1 MIHRAAFRF
10 FAGLLTL
17 SFGAAAPAW
26 ADPVSGT
33 PPHHE
38 LLLVLSPEESRL
50 QAVDTLTLPPEDRF
64 PTELSLSLSPIALVS
79 SVSSGGEELPFRH
92 RNGVLSVNAG
102 TAPHGEARVV
112 RIAYEGTFREIP
124 PGNPMNTDDPSF
136 GVAATISPTGIFL
149 GDDARWYPDLPGENS
164 TFRVRVEAPA
174 GYEAVTAGMRILR
187 ETSGGRSVSE
197 WDARHPL
204 RGLSLSAGRYVVR
217 DRFVDNV
224 LLSTY
229 FFPGNNPLSDKYLDA
244 VGRYLKLYREL
255 LGPYPFGKFAVVE
268 NFFPTGYGFP
278 SWTLLGSTVIALPF
292 IIDTSLGH
300 EIAHSWWGNGV
311 FVDPEGGNWSEGLTT
326 YVADYLYK
334 ENASAA
340 MGREYRL
347 KILRDYTT
355 LVPPGSDFPVER
367 FSGRSDPATQAVG
380 YGKAAMIFHMARRE
394 TGDEAFWN
402 GLRNVVRTRMFRSAS
417 WSDFARELGAAAGRD
432 MDPFFREWI
441 GKAGGPSLSLS
452 DVREKTSGTAWRISG
467 RVRQRPPYYTL
478 KVRLR
483 VETSGNPVDV
493 PVSMDGESASFTA
506 TTTDR
511 PTALR
516 LDPDVDLFRRL
527 DPREIPPTVNGI
539 RGSDN
544 LAVVVTRGFPPESM
558 EAAKILLSAMGKEHT
573 PLLREETLPPDSL
586 EGHDVLFLGVPAGKR
601 FLPEALP
608 GNISLAQDRFLLD
621 GMVYSAAGDA
631 LFAVFLRPADPG
643 RVAAVFLPLSPSAAA
658 AVGRKIPHYGKYSY
672 LVFTDGENGSKGTWE
687 PTDSPVVHRFK
698 AEVQERRPIWRPSWN
713 TVD

>member
-1 MIHRAAFRF
+1 MRGVPAGGRLRRFLRIAFRLY
-10 FAGLLTL
+10 AGLLAL
-17 SFGAAAPAW
+17 SFGAVAPAW
-26 ADPVSGT
+26 ADPGSNT

-38 LLLVLSPEESRL
+38 LLLVLSPEDARL

-64 PTELSLSLSPIALVS
+64 HPELSLSLSPNARVF
-79 SVSSGGEELPFRH
+79 SVSSGGEELPFSH
-92 RNGVLSVNAG
+92 RIGVLSVNTG
-102 TAPHGEARVV
+102 TAPFGAARVV
-112 RIAYEGTFREIP
+112 RIAYEGTFRDRP
-124 PGNPMNTDDPSF
+124 PEDPVNTDDPSF
-136 GVAATISPTGIFL
+136 GVAATISPAGIFL
-149 GDDARWYPDLPGENS
+149 GNDAEWYPDLPAVNS
-164 TFRVRVEAPA
+164 TFRVRIEAPA
-174 GYEAVTAGMRILR
+174 GYEAVTAGTRILR
-187 ETSGGRSVSE
+187 ETSGGKSVSV

-229 FFPGNNPLSDKYLDA
+229 FFPGNDPLAEKYLDA
-244 VGRYLKLYREL
+244 VGRYLRLYRKL
-255 LGPYPFGKFAVVE
+255 LGAYPFGKFAVVE
-268 NFFPTGYGFP
+268 NFFPTGYGFS

-326 YVADYLYK
+326 YVADHLYK

-347 KILRDYTT
+347 KILRDYTI

-367 FSGRSDPATQAVG
+367 FSGRSGPATQAVG
-380 YGKAAMIFHMARRE
+380 YGKAAMIFHMAQRE
-394 TGDEAFWN
+394 TGDKAFWN

-417 WSDFARELGAAAGRD
+417 WTDFARELGAAAGKD
-432 MDPFFREWI
+432 MGPFFREWI
-441 GKAGGPSLSLS
+441 GKAGAPSLSLS
-452 DVREKTSGTAWRISG
+452 DVREEKSGTAWRISG
-467 RVRQRPPYYTL
+467 HVKQRPPYYTL
-478 KVRLR
+478 KVPLR
-483 VETSGNPVDV
+483 VETAGKPVDLL
-493 PVSMDGESASFTA
+493 VSMDGGIASFTV

-511 PTALR
+511 PSALR

-544 LAVVVTRGFPPESM
+544 LAVVVARGFPPKSI
-558 EAAKILLSAMGKEHT
+558 EAAKILLSAMGKENT
-573 PLLREETLPPDSL
+573 PLLREEKSSPDSL
-586 EGHDVLFLGVPAGKR
+586 KGHDVLFLGVPSGKE

-608 GNISLAQDRFLLD
+608 GNISLGQDRFLLD
-621 GMVYSAAGDA
+621 GTVYSAAGDA
-631 LFAVFLRPADPG
+631 LFAVFPRQSDPG

-658 AVGRKIPHYGKYSY
+658 AVGRKIAHYGKYSY
-672 LVFTDGENGSKGTWE
+672 LVFTDGENKSKGTWE
-687 PTDSPVVHRFK
+687 PADSPVVHRFK
-698 AEVQERRPIWRPSWN
+698 AKVL
-713 TVD
+713 D

>member
-1 MIHRAAFRF
+1 MAFRL
-10 FAGLLTL
+10 FAGFLTL

-26 ADPVSGT
+26 ADPGSGT

-38 LLLVLSPEESRL
+38 LLLVLSPEDARL

-64 PTELSLSLSPIALVS
+64 PPELSLSLSPNARVS
-79 SVSSGGEELPFRH
+79 SVFSGGAELPFRH
-92 RNGVLSVNAG
+92 RNGVLSVNTG
-102 TAPHGEARVV
+102 TAPPGGARVV
-112 RIAYEGTFREIP
+112 RIAYEGTFREMP
-124 PGNPMNTDDPSF
+124 PGNPMNMDDPSF
-136 GVAATISPTGIFL
+136 GVAATISPKGIFL
-149 GDDARWYPDLPGENS
+149 GIDAEWYPDLPGGNS

-174 GYEAVTAGMRILR
+174 GYEAVTAGTRILR
-187 ETSGGRSVSE
+187 ETSGGKSISE

-229 FFPGNNPLSDKYLDA
+229 FFPGNDPLAEKYLDA

-311 FVDPEGGNWSEGLTT
+311 FVDPKDGNWSEGLTT

-394 TGDEAFWN
+394 IGDEAFWN
-402 GLRNVVRTRMFRSAS
+402 GLRNVVRTGMFRSAS
-417 WSDFARELGAAAGRD
+417 WTDFARELGAAAGRD
-432 MDPFFREWI
+432 MGPFFREWI
-441 GKAGGPSLSLS
+441 GKAGAPSLSLS
-452 DVREKTSGTAWRISG
+452 DVREETSGTAWRISG
-467 RVRQRPPYYTL
+467 RVKQRPPYYSF
-478 KVRLR
+478 KVPLR
-483 VETSGNPVDV
+483 VETSGKPVDV
-493 PVSMDGESASFTA
+493 PVSMDGEFASFTV

-511 PTALR
+511 PVALR

-558 EAAKILLSAMGKEHT
+558 EAAKILLSAMGKEHA
-573 PLLREETLPPDSL
+573 PLLREEELFPDSL
-586 EGHDVLFLGVPAGKR
+586 EGHDVLFLGVPSGKG

-608 GNISLAQDRFLLD
+608 GNISLAQDRFLLE
-621 GMVYSAAGDA
+621 GTAYSAAGDA
-631 LFAVFLRPADPG
+631 LFAVFPRPADPG
-643 RVAAVFLPLSPSAAA
+643 RVAAVFLPLSPSAVA

-672 LVFTDGENGSKGTWE
+672 LVFTDGENRSKGTWE
-687 PTDSPVVHRFK
+687 PADSPVVHRFGK
-698 AEVQERRPIWRPSWN
+698 N
-713 TVD
+713 